1 MIRFQIKII
10 KVTID
15 NPAQKLLTLS
25 LKHGSPLE
33 FEPVECCI

>member
-15 NPAQKLLTLS
+15 NPAKKLLTVCLALGS
-25 LKHGSPLE
+25 QLKWE
-33 FEPVECCI
+33 AVESCI